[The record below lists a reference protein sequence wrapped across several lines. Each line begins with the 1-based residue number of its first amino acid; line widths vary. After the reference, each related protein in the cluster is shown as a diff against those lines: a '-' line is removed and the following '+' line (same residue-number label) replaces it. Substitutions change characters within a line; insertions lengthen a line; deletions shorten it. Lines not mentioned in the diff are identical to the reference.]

1 MKNATK
7 VSPSLLQGG
16 FYTLPEA
23 SRILK
28 IKGIQKIRNWL
39 RETPSGKGPA
49 VALDY
54 KTEDGI
60 SEISFWD
67 LLEIR
72 FVNYFREKGV
82 SSQSIRKAAVA
93 ARKELEHKHPFA
105 LSNVKFLTDRKRIF
119 LESAF
124 ETDDKILLDLIKG
137 QHVMYPIIEEYIAEG
152 IEFDPSSGLA
162 QRWHPEPYE
171 LPNIVIDPKIAHG
184 RPSVEQ
190 LGIPTEALYLA
201 WKAESENIKIVSKWF
216 GLNDK
221 LVKQAIAYE
230 KKLAA

>member
-1 MKNATK
+1 MKKATK
-7 VSPSLLQGG
+7 ASPSLLQGG
-16 FYTLPEA
+16 FYTIPEA

-39 RETPSGKGPA
+39 SETPGGEGPA

-54 KTEDGI
+54 KPDDGI

-72 FVNYFREKGV
+72 FVNYFREQGV

-93 ARKELEHKHPFA
+93 ARKELQHMHPFA
-105 LSNVKFLTDRKRIF
+105 LSYVRFITDRKRIF
-119 LESAF
+119 LESAL
-124 ETDDKILLDLIKG
+124 ETKDKILLDIING
-137 QHVMYPIIEEYIAEG
+137 QQVMYPIIEKYLAKG
-152 IEFDPSSGLA
+152 IDFDPSSGLA
-162 QRWHPEPYE
+162 QRWHPEPDK

-184 RPSVEQ
+184 RPSVEK

-216 GLNDK
+216 GIKDK